1 MGYVWVTH
9 KLLPQGTSIIVLPVL
24 YLKLHFFGVEN
35 AFNKKTRSI
44 MGVEHIEAC
53 EESKEQRKD
62 TVTARST
69 DQNPD
74 CSSSSTLLIQKL

>member
-1 MGYVWVTH
+1 
-9 KLLPQGTSIIVLPVL
+9 
-24 YLKLHFFGVEN
+24 
-35 AFNKKTRSI
+35 